1 MEKKVI
7 TEEINKTTKVLK
19 AGGTIL
25 YPTDTIWGIGCD
37 ATNNKAVKKIYK
49 LKKRTKDKN
58 LIVLLDKQQRLTS
71 YLKEIHLIA
80 IDLINSFDK
89 PLTIIFPNAKNLA
102 KELIAD
108 DKSIAIRIT
117 KDEFCKELINSF
129 GKPIVSTS
137 ANISGEPEPIVFSQ
151 ISQEIINNVDYVVN
165 LKELQIKQFRHS
177 TIVKIEKDR
186 EISIIRD

>member
-1 MEKKVI
+1 MI
-7 TEEINKTTKVLK
+7 NEEIIKATKVLK

-58 LIVLLDKQQRLTS
+58 LIVLLDKYQRLTS

-80 IDLINSFDK
+80 IELINSFDK
-89 PLTIIFPNAKNLA
+89 PLTIIFPNAKKLA
-102 KELIAD
+102 KDLIAD
-108 DKSIAIRIT
+108 NGSVAIRIT
-117 KDEFCKELINSF
+117 KDEFCQKLIRSF
-129 GKPIVSTS
+129 DKPIVSTS

-151 ISQEIINNVDYVVN
+151 ISQEIINNVDYVVDI
-165 LKELQIKQFRHS
+165 KDRQIKQFRHS
-177 TIVKIEKDR
+177 TIVKIEKDG
-186 EISIIRD
+186 EFSIIRG